1 MTEHSNSSDQ
11 MRIFFTGGAG
21 FIGSHVVPML
31 LNDGHFVKIFDN
43 MTHRANLD
51 LLNELKK
58 KHPSQLE
65 VVEGDVRDSLKVFQE
80 MSGSTHVIHFAT
92 VSINKSIA
100 DPLESGKINFI
111 GNGNVFYAAA
121 KLKIQRIV
129 FASSASV
136 YGDPKRLPMHEDDN
150 LSPITPYCISKR
162 TGEDLLKYYEVSENL
177 NWIALRFFNVY
188 GEGQKTSAYYTSVIN
203 HFVERIRNGE
213 SPVIDGAGKQSMDFI
228 HVRDVA
234 NAVYKSLN
242 ASNGCMAINVGSGK
256 STSVAELADILIEA
270 VGSQAIPIF
279 NERKVLVSQRQAE
292 ITRAAKVLN
301 WVPTIDVKDGMRD
314 LINGNQ

>member
-1 MTEHSNSSDQ
+1 MSEHRTSPDQ

-51 LLNELKK
+51 LLDELKE
-58 KHPSQLE
+58 KHPTQLE
-65 VVEGDVRDSLKVFQE
+65 IVEGDVRDSLRVFQE
-80 MSGSTHVIHFAT
+80 MTGSTHVIHFAT
-92 VSINKSIA
+92 VSINKSVA

-188 GEGQKTSAYYTSVIN
+188 GQGQKTSAYYTSVIN
-203 HFVERIRNGE
+203 HFVERIRSGE
-213 SPVIDGAGKQSMDFI
+213 SPVIDGAGRQSMDFI
-228 HVRDVA
+228 HVKDVA
-234 NAVYKSLN
+234 SAVYKSLG
-242 ASNGCMAINVGSGK
+242 ASDGCMPINVGTGI
-256 STSVAELADILIEA
+256 STTIAELADILIGA
-270 VGSQAIPIF
+270 VGSQARPIF
-279 NERKVLVSQRQAE
+279 NERKVLVSQRQAD
-292 ITRAAKVLN
+292 ITRAIKVLN
-301 WVPTIDVKDGMRD
+301 WTPKIKVKDGMRD

>member
-1 MTEHSNSSDQ
+1 MPEQRNSSNQ

-31 LNDGHFVKIFDN
+31 LNDGHSVKIFDN

-51 LLNELKK
+51 LLDELKEK
-58 KHPSQLE
+58 YPFQLE
-65 VVEGDVRDSLKVFQE
+65 IVEGDVRDSLRVFQE

-136 YGDPKRLPMHEDDN
+136 YGDPIRLPMHEDDE

-162 TGEDLLKYYEVSENL
+162 TGEDLLKFYEVSEDL

-203 HFVERIRNGE
+203 HFVARIRNGE
-213 SPVIDGAGKQSMDFI
+213 PPVIDGAGKQSMDFI
-228 HVRDVA
+228 HVTDVA
-234 NAVYKSLN
+234 IAVCKSLG
-242 ASNGCMAINVGSGK
+242 ASDGCMPINIGTGK
-256 STSVAELADILIEA
+256 STSIAELADILIDA
-270 VGSQAIPIF
+270 VGSQARPIF
-279 NERKVLVSQRQAE
+279 NERKVLVSQRQAD

-301 WVPTIDVKDGMRD
+301 WVPSIEVKDGMRD